1 MIKSNKILIMGLPG
15 AGKTWFAERL
25 QKIVPDCAWYNA
37 DVIRKAANDW
47 DFSPEGRTR
56 QANRMSNVA
65 DFEVWN
71 ERNVICDFV
80 CPTAETRSQFGPDVI
95 IWIDTIDK
103 GRFDDTNKMFE
114 APDLADV
121 IHIDKHMSDDEI
133 SAVGQTI
140 IEGGVETTVDDD
152 FDGVFG
158 DSGSVPDFIRRSA
171 H

>member
-25 QKIVPDCAWYNA
+25 QKIIPDCAWYNA

-95 IWIDTIDK
+95 VWIDTI
-103 GRFDDTNKMFE
+103 
-114 APDLADV
+114 
-121 IHIDKHMSDDEI
+121 
-133 SAVGQTI
+133 
-140 IEGGVETTVDDD
+140 
-152 FDGVFG
+152 
-158 DSGSVPDFIRRSA
+158 
-171 H
+171 